1 MPHVKIVFD
10 LFHVVSGLVKLLTR
24 YEMLNTKKRRKRTR
38 TSSKGSKYLLL
49 KTNEIFAG
57 KHQEHLKQL
66 LSLNE
71 TINTVLILKD
81 KLKHI

>member
-1 MPHVKIVFD
+1 MKMRNAEYQKASKEDKDVFKGFKI
-10 LFHVVSGLVKLLTR
+10 S
-24 YEMLNTKKRRKRTR
+24 
-38 TSSKGSKYLLL
+38 LL

-57 KHQEHLKQL
+57 KHREHLKQL

-81 KLKHI
+81 KLKHIWTYTSRTWGEKSH

>member
-10 LFHVVSGLVKLLTR
+10 LFHVVSGFGKLLTR

-38 TSSKGSKYLLL
+38 TSSRVQNIFV

-57 KHQEHLKQL
+57 KHRNISNSSCHSMKQ
-66 LSLNE
+66 
-71 TINTVLILKD
+71 
-81 KLKHI
+81 